1 MGIATPLALN
11 VRVLFSL
18 SPWQNLSAC
27 LSEHNPQGPLITE
40 VFELLY
46 FFDETLGHNLWYIPE
61 FSGFTLFFLSS
72 FVQKEVSQSLPIVA
86 WFLLPFDALFTSY
99 LVAEGQIA
107 LAFGIAVLVMINAAI
122 FFHFRGYRADINGQY
137 LLCVYLLTVAIVACW
152 SLYFWEHSLLRQRYP
167 GVLYIPEP
175 WSVYTLWK
183 AGLL

>member
-1 MGIATPLALN
+1 MWLLCCLSLLA
-11 VRVLFSL
+11 
-18 SPWQNLSAC
+18 WQNLSSC
-27 LSEHNPQGPLITE
+27 LSEHNQQGPLITE

-72 FVQKEVSQSLPIVA
+72 FVQQKVSQSLPVGA
-86 WFLLPFDALFTSY
+86 WFILPFDALFTSY

-107 LAFGIAVLVMINAAI
+107 LAFGIAVMVMITAVI
-122 FFHFRGYRADINGQY
+122 FFHLRGYKPDVNGQY
-137 LLCVYLLTVAIVACW
+137 LLCVYILTVAIVACW

-167 GVLYIPEP
+167 EMLYIPEP